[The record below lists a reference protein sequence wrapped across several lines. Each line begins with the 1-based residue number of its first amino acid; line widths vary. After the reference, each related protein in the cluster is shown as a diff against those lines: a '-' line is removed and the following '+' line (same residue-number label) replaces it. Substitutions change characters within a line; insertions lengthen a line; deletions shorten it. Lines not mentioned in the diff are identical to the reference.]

1 MMRRLKLMRIV
12 FVISLLCFLHG
23 ADPSAAKAAPADSQ
37 KKDGSTV
44 IAYYFHGDYR
54 CYNCMTIEQYSKEA
68 IEKYFPGQLKSGK
81 LAFSVL
87 NIDLPENAHF
97 VKDYQLYTRT
107 LIIAEFKNGKQVR
120 WTSLTKVWDY
130 IKDRDA
136 FHKYVKTEIDTYLK
150 SM

>member
-1 MMRRLKLMRIV
+1 MKRVKLTRIV
-12 FVISLLCFLHG
+12 LAVSLLCLLHG
-23 ADPSAAKAAPADSQ
+23 ASPAAAKAASDGSQ

-68 IEKYFPGQLKSGK
+68 IEKYFPEQLKSGK
-81 LAFSVL
+81 LSFSVL

-97 VKDYQLYTRT
+97 IKDYQLYTRT

-136 FHKYVKTEIDTYLK
+136 FHKYVKSEIYTYLK

>member
-1 MMRRLKLMRIV
+1 MKRLKLSGV
-12 FVISLLCFLHG
+12 VLAISMLCYLYG
-23 ADPSAAKAAPADSQ
+23 VCPAAAKEAPADSQ

-68 IEKYFPGQLKSGK
+68 IEKYFPAQLKNGK
-81 LAFSVL
+81 LTFEVI
-87 NIDLPENAHF
+87 NIDQPENTHF

-136 FHKYVKTEIDTYLK
+136 FHKYVKMEIDTYLAG
-150 SM
+150 S

>member
-1 MMRRLKLMRIV
+1 MKRVKLTRIV
-12 FVISLLCFLHG
+12 LAISLLCFLH
-23 ADPSAAKAAPADSQ
+23 SANPVAVTAAPADSQ

-68 IEKYFPGQLKSGK
+68 IEKYFPEQLKSGK
-81 LAFSVL
+81 LTFSVL
-87 NIDLPENAHF
+87 NIDLPDNAHF

-136 FHKYVKTEIDTYLK
+136 FYNYVKTEVQKYLEK
-150 SM
+150 L

>member
-1 MMRRLKLMRIV
+1 MMKRLKLSRV
-12 FVISLLCFLHG
+12 VPAISLLCFLLG
-23 ADPSAAKAAPADSQ
+23 ANPATAKAAPDGSQ
-37 KKDGSTV
+37 KKNGSTV

-68 IEKYFPGQLKSGK
+68 IEKYFPAQLKNGK
-81 LAFSVL
+81 LTFEVI
-87 NIDLPENAHF
+87 NIDQPENTHF

-120 WTSLTKVWDY
+120 WTSLTKIWDY

-136 FHKYVKTEIDTYLK
+136 FYNYVKAETEKALK
-150 SM
+150 GM

>member
-1 MMRRLKLMRIV
+1 MMKKLKLTRIV
-12 FVISLLCFLHG
+12 LAVSLLCFLHG
-23 ADPSAAKAAPADSQ
+23 ASPAAAKDGDSQ

-68 IEKYFPGQLKSGK
+68 IEKYFPEQIKSGK

-87 NIDLPENAHF
+87 NIDQPENAHF

-136 FHKYVKTEIDTYLK
+136 FYKYVKSEIDTYLK

>member
-1 MMRRLKLMRIV
+1 MRRLKFSRVVLA
-12 FVISLLCFLHG
+12 ISLLCFLYSVG
-23 ADPSAAKAAPADSQ
+23 PAAAKAAPDGSQ

-68 IEKYFPGQLKSGK
+68 IEKYFPEQLKNGK
-81 LAFSVL
+81 LTFEVI
-87 NIDLPENAHF
+87 NIDQPENTHF

-107 LIIAEFKNGKQVR
+107 LIIAEFKSGKQVR

-136 FHKYVKTEIDTYLK
+136 FHKYVKTEIATYLK
-150 SM
+150 GM